1 MIHEVLMS
9 CLNLQSK
16 YLSLEDFTATDVSTF
31 LHPCEKLVLQD
42 IIAIINLLRDIEKF
56 AKVCGSNN
64 SVNRNVAIFD
74 TDEPLQKGLYLKAFA
89 NGIDTV
95 LRDYFDNITALEE
108 SYLKN
113 PTNFSLLFIYRN
125 LKTYEPLAL
134 YLRKLIRVIRSQKL
148 HGCEIMQFLHQNAEH
163 GDQKIRAAIKTLQL
177 AVNVVFFK
185 QLTHWILYAKIID
198 TYGEFFIQCSEGNI
212 NSAAESD
219 TSKCASTES
228 GKHAS
233 TITTLSKVASTYA
246 DIWRYEI
253 CYELL
258 PHYLPAGWAEKVLF
272 IGQTILIF
280 KADANKHKN
289 LTQNWSK
296 TEHTDLEDE
305 SSLSNEKEHI
315 YFGKIQMLQNDEEL
329 NVQHY
334 ESIVNEIKSY
344 LTTRLSEIA
353 INQADLVHQ
362 LKLIKEY
369 FLLGRGELFLEFLR
383 LTHVIS
389 RDRYNENKVHDFVK
403 AFESAAHGVGVS
415 EDLERFA
422 LSITKPL
429 MHTNNPK
436 DIEHNYLHYMQL
448 NYKINWP
455 LHLLFSPKVIDNYN
469 ILFRFLLLIKKMQFE
484 LHMLWS
490 NKVRRTSLCSRE
502 KFKLTSL
509 LNQLI
514 FFIDNLQYYIQVDVL
529 ESQFSILLNT
539 IQNKADFE
547 EIQKAHSIFLANI
560 LSLCFLLTNEE
571 SNKLNIN
578 QFIISQSNNPIYN
591 ILIDIFNV
599 CDNLSTVLGGHEWLG
614 VNTRDYVEQQDE
626 RFSAL
631 MDQLINYLISLKT
644 NPTTTPLSQLLLRL
658 DFNHWFSTKKK
669 QQFA

>member
-1 MIHEVLMS
+1 MIHEVLLS
-9 CLNLQSK
+9 CLNLESK
-16 YLSLEDFTATDVSTF
+16 RLSLEDFTAADVSTF
-31 LHPCEKLVLQD
+31 LHPCEKYVLQD
-42 IIAIINLLRDIEKF
+42 IIKIINILRDIEKF

-64 SVNRNVAIFD
+64 SSNRSVVIFD
-74 TDEPLQKGLYLKAFA
+74 SDEPLQKGLYLKAFA

-95 LRDYFDNITALEE
+95 LKDYFADITALER
-108 SYLKN
+108 SYLQN
-113 PTNFSLLFIYRN
+113 PANYSLLFIYRN
-125 LKTYEPLAL
+125 LKSYEPLAL
-134 YLRKLIRVIRSQKL
+134 HLRKLIRVIRTQKL
-148 HGCEIMQFLHQNAEH
+148 HGCEIMQYLHQNAEH
-163 GDQKIRAAIKTLQL
+163 GDKKIRAAIKTLQL

-185 QLTHWILYAKIID
+185 QLTHWLLYAKIID
-198 TYGEFFIQCSEGNI
+198 TYGEFFIQCAEGHG
-212 NSAAESD
+212 NSAAESE

-253 CYELL
+253 CYDLL

-344 LTTRLSEIA
+344 VTTRLSEIA
-353 INQADLVHQ
+353 INQADLVQQ
-362 LKLIKEY
+362 LKLMKDF

-383 LTHVIS
+383 LTYIIGK
-389 RDRYNENKVHDFVK
+389 DKYNENKVHDFVK
-403 AFESAAHGVGVS
+403 AFENAAHGVGVS
-415 EDLERFA
+415 EDLERFSLNIA
-422 LSITKPL
+422 KPL
-429 MHTNNPK
+429 LQGGNPK
-436 DIEHNYLHYMQL
+436 ELEHNYLQYMQL

-455 LHLLFSPKVIDNYN
+455 LHLLFSPKVIEHYN

-490 NKVRRTSLCSRE
+490 NNVRRCKMNTNEHL
-502 KFKLTSL
+502 KLTNL
-509 LNQLI
+509 LNQLM

-529 ESQFSILLNT
+529 ESQFSILINT
-539 IQNKADFE
+539 ILNKADFE
-547 EIQKAHSIFLANI
+547 EIQKAHSIFLSNI
-560 LSLCFLLTNEE
+560 LSLCFLH
-571 SNKLNIN
+571 SNDETTKININ

-591 ILIDIFNV
+591 ILIDVFNL
-599 CDNLSTVLGGHEWLG
+599 CDNLSIVLGQEQSAQKAKDH
-614 VNTRDYVEQQDE
+614 VEQLDE
-626 RFSAL
+626 RFGSL
-631 MDQLINYLISLKT
+631 MDQLMNYLIALKT

-658 DFNHWFSTKKK
+658 DFNHWFSTKRK
-669 QQFA
+669 QTLD

>member
-1 MIHEVLMS
+1 MIHEVLLS

-16 YLSLEDFTATDVSTF
+16 RLSLEDFTAPDVTAF
-31 LHPCEKLVLQD
+31 LHPCEKYVLQD
-42 IIAIINLLRDIEKF
+42 IVTIINLLRDIEKF

-64 SVNRNVAIFD
+64 SCNRSVLIFD

-89 NGIDTV
+89 NGIDTI
-95 LRDYFDNITALEE
+95 LKDYFIDITALEK
-108 SYLKN
+108 SYLQN
-113 PTNFSLLFIYRN
+113 PQNFSLLFIYRN
-125 LKTYEPLAL
+125 LKSYEPLAL
-134 YLRKLIRVIRSQKL
+134 YLRMLIRVIRTQKL
-148 HGCEIMQFLHQNAEH
+148 HGCGIMQYLHQNGEH
-163 GDQKIRAAIKTLQL
+163 GDQKIRLAIKTLQL

-198 TYGEFFIQCSEGNI
+198 TYGEFFIQCSEGHL

-253 CYELL
+253 CYDLL
-258 PHYLPAGWAEKVLF
+258 PHYLPPGWAEKVLF

-289 LTQNWSK
+289 LTQNWNK

-334 ESIVNEIKSY
+334 ESIVNEIKTY
-344 LTTRLSEIA
+344 VTTRLSEIA
-353 INQADLVHQ
+353 INQADLVQQ
-362 LKLIKEY
+362 LRLMKDF

-383 LTHVIS
+383 LTYNIGK
-389 RDRYNENKVHDFVK
+389 DKYNENKVHDFVK

-415 EDLERFA
+415 EDLERFS
-422 LSITKPL
+422 LSIAKPL
-429 MHTNNPK
+429 MQGSSSK
-436 DIEHNYLHYMQL
+436 ELEHNFLQYMQL

-455 LHLLFSPKVIDNYN
+455 LHLLFSPKVMEHYN

-490 NKVRRTSLCSRE
+490 NNVRRSKMNTHE
-502 KFKLTSL
+502 NIKLTNL
-509 LNQLI
+509 LNQLM

-539 IQNKADFE
+539 ILNKADFE
-547 EIQKAHSIFLANI
+547 EIQKAHSIFLTNI
-560 LSLCFLLTNEE
+560 RFLCFLLTNEE
-571 SNKLNIN
+571 TMKININ

-591 ILIDIFNV
+591 VLIDVFNL
-599 CDNLSTVLGGHEWLG
+599 CDNLSMILGQELS
-614 VNTRDYVEQQDE
+614 VSKTYDQIDKLDE
-626 RFSAL
+626 RFGIL
-631 MDQLINYLISLKT
+631 MDQLMNYLISLKT
-644 NPTTTPLSQLLLRL
+644 NPNTTPLTQLLLRL

-669 QQFA
+669 QTLA

>member
-1 MIHEVLMS
+1 MLLS

-16 YLSLEDFTATDVSTF
+16 RLSLEDFTEPDVTAF
-31 LHPCEKLVLQD
+31 LHPCEKHVLQD
-42 IIAIINLLRDIEKF
+42 IVTIINLLRDIEKF

-64 SVNRNVAIFD
+64 ICNRMVLIFD

-95 LRDYFDNITALEE
+95 LKDYFAEITALEK
-108 SYLKN
+108 SYIQN
-113 PTNFSLLFIYRN
+113 PTNFSLLYIYRN
-125 LKTYEPLAL
+125 LKNYEPLAL
-134 YLRKLIRVIRSQKL
+134 YLRKLIRVIRTQKL

-198 TYGEFFIQCSEGNI
+198 TYGEFFIQCSEGHS
-212 NSAAESD
+212 NSAAESE

-258 PHYLPAGWAEKVLF
+258 PHYLPTGWAEKVLF

-289 LTQNWSK
+289 LTQNWNK
-296 TEHTDLEDE
+296 TEHTDLEDG

-334 ESIVNEIKSY
+334 ESIVNEIKTY
-344 LTTRLSEIA
+344 VTTRLSEIA
-353 INQADLVHQ
+353 INQADLVQQ
-362 LKLIKEY
+362 LKLMKDF

-383 LTHVIS
+383 LTYIIGK
-389 RDRYNENKVHDFVK
+389 DKYNENKVHDFVK

-415 EDLERFA
+415 EDLERFS
-422 LSITKPL
+422 LSIAKPL
-429 MHTNNPK
+429 MQGGSSK
-436 DIEHNYLHYMQL
+436 ELEHNYLQYMQL

-455 LHLLFSPKVIDNYN
+455 LHLLFSPKVIENYN
-469 ILFRFLLLIKKMQFE
+469 VLFRFLLLIKKIQFE

-490 NKVRRTSLCSRE
+490 NNVRRSKRNTTHNIH
-502 KFKLTSL
+502 LTNL
-509 LNQLI
+509 LNQLM

-539 IQNKADFE
+539 ILNKADFE

-560 LSLCFLLTNEE
+560 LSLCFLLTNEDTM
-571 SNKLNIN
+571 KLNIN

-591 ILIDIFNV
+591 ILIDVFNL
-599 CDNLSTVLGGHEWLG
+599 CDNLCMILRQELSAAKNKDHIDKL
-614 VNTRDYVEQQDE
+614 DE
-626 RFSAL
+626 RFGVL
-631 MDQLINYLISLKT
+631 MDQLINYLIAFKT

-658 DFNHWFSTKKK
+658 DFNHWFSTKKN
-669 QQFA
+669 QTFA

>member
-1 MIHEVLMS
+1 MIHEVLLS

-16 YLSLEDFTATDVSTF
+16 RLSLEDFTAADATTF
-31 LHPCEKLVLQD
+31 LHPCEKSVLQD
-42 IIAIINLLRDIEKF
+42 IIAIINILRDIEKF
-56 AKVCGSNN
+56 AKICGCNN
-64 SVNRNVAIFD
+64 SCNRNVLIFD

-95 LRDYFDNITALEE
+95 LKDYFNDITTLER
-108 SYLKN
+108 SYLQN
-113 PTNFSLLFIYRN
+113 PTSFSLLFIYRQ
-125 LKTYEPLAL
+125 LKSYEPLAL
-134 YLRKLIRVIRSQKL
+134 YLRKLIRAIRMQKL
-148 HGCEIMQFLHQNAEH
+148 HGCEIMQYLHQNAEH
-163 GDQKIRAAIKTLQL
+163 GDRKIRAAVKALQL

-198 TYGEFFIQCSEGNI
+198 TFGEFFIQCSEGHS

-233 TITTLSKVASTYA
+233 TITTLSKVASNYA

-253 CYELL
+253 CYDLL

-334 ESIVNEIKSY
+334 ESIVNEIKTY
-344 LTTRLSEIA
+344 VTTRLSEIA
-353 INQADLVHQ
+353 INQADLVQQ
-362 LKLIKEY
+362 LKLMKEF
-369 FLLGRGELFLEFLR
+369 FLLGRGELYLEFLR
-383 LTHVIS
+383 LTYIIS
-389 RDRYNENKVHDFVK
+389 KDKYNENKVHDFVK

-415 EDLERFA
+415 DDLERFS
-422 LSITKPL
+422 LSIAKPL
-429 MHTNNPK
+429 MQGTNPK
-436 DIEHNYLHYMQL
+436 ELEHNYLQYMQL
-448 NYKINWP
+448 SYKINWP
-455 LHLLFSPKVIDNYN
+455 LHLLFSPKVIEHYN
-469 ILFRFLLLIKKMQFE
+469 ILFRFLLLIKKIQFE

-490 NKVRRTSLCSRE
+490 NNIRRSKMNTPESM
-502 KFKLTSL
+502 KLTNL
-509 LNQLI
+509 LNQLM

-539 IQNKADFE
+539 ILNKADFE

-571 SNKLNIN
+571 TMKLNIN

-591 ILIDIFNV
+591 ILIDVFNL
-599 CDNLSTVLGGHEWLG
+599 CDNLGMILGQELP
-614 VNTRDYVEQQDE
+614 VSKIRDSIDKLDE
-626 RFSAL
+626 RFGVL
-631 MDQLINYLISLKT
+631 MDQLINYLIALKT

-658 DFNHWFSTKKK
+658 DFNHWFSTKRK
-669 QQFA
+669 QTFE